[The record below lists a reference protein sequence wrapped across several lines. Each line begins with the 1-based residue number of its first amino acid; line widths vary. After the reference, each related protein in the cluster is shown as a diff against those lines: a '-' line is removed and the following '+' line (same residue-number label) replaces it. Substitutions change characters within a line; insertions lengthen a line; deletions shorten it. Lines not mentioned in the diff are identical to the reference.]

1 MSGVLL
7 KVVLFGITCQIYLTT
22 IASYEQSARIV
33 AGNRATRG
41 QFPWHVV
48 IWVDEKDG
56 KVDNCGGSIIS
67 DIWILTAAHCVDGEN
82 YAALIFDTIDIM
94 NYQINMSSTI
104 FFLHPKYDPDTLF
117 NDIALIKLP
126 TPLKFNENL
135 NKIDLISS
143 KESSKNFV
151 GAQAIISGFG
161 RTRDAYANLSR
172 WLLWA
177 TVEIVPNTE
186 CDKAFQEKT
195 PDTVLC
201 AVGANGTRM
210 SACDGDSGGALV
222 WKNPD
227 NKLVQIGVFSYIK
240 PKKCSQYPSGY
251 TRITSFLDFI
261 RNVTGL
267 KID

>member
-1 MSGVLL
+1 MAGVLL
-7 KVVLFGITCQIYLTT
+7 KLVLFGIICQIHLTI
-22 IASYEQSARIV
+22 IASYEQSAPIV
-33 AGNRATRG
+33 SGKKAARG
-41 QFPWHVV
+41 QFPWHVI
-48 IWVDEKDG
+48 IWVDEEDDD
-56 KVDNCGGSIIS
+56 VDTCGGSIIS
-67 DIWILTAAHCVDGEN
+67 NIWILTAAHCLDGEN
-82 YAALIFDTIDIM
+82 YAALIFGTIDVW
-94 NYQINMSSTI
+94 NYQLNMSSST
-104 FFLHPKYDPDTLF
+104 FFLHPKFDPDTLF

-126 TPLKFNENL
+126 TALKFNKNV

-143 KESSKNFV
+143 KESSNNFL

-161 RTRDAYANLSR
+161 RTRDAYVNLSR

-186 CDKAFQEKT
+186 CDKAFKEKT
-195 PDTVLC
+195 PDTVMC

-210 SACDGDSGGALV
+210 SGCDGDSGGALV
-222 WKNPD
+222 WKNSA
-227 NKLVQIGVFSYIK
+227 NKFVQIGVYSYAT
-240 PKKCSQYPSGY
+240 PRKCSEFPSGY